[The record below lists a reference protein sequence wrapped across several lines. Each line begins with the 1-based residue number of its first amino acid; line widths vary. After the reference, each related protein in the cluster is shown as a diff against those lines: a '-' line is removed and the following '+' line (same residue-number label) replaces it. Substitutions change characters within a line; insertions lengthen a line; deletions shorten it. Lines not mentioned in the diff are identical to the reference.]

1 MPAEIPLSNAGKRQV
16 GMSIPDTTPSG
27 SRESWGSRFGFIMA
41 TAGFAVGLGN
51 IWRFPYVTGSNGG
64 AAFLLVYVA
73 FSVLI
78 GIPLLTAEIGL
89 GRKLRLTPLAGM
101 KQAAGNS
108 LHPWNAIGWMG
119 TATATIIMGYYLM
132 LLGWIAG
139 YLVMAVSGDLAA
151 PPQGDYVGLYEN
163 FVSRPGVVLAHTAA
177 VLAAMCAIVLM
188 GVRKGVERLAQIG
201 MPLFFAIL
209 LGLAVRSLTFPGAAE
224 GLAWYLRPDFSALDG
239 EAVLIALGQSFYSIG
254 IGMAAAFGFG
264 SYLHRTQSDVPGSAA
279 IVVAFDTLVAFI
291 AGLVIFPALFAFG
304 LEPDAGPGLL
314 FVTMANLFGHMPAGQ
329 LLSIAFFLLLLLA
342 GVTSAVAQIEVL
354 VATLDDSWSIGR
366 TKGVILVGGGL
377 LLLNV
382 PVVLSQGPWSEL
394 SVFGM
399 DLFVLTDY
407 VSGSVLLPIG
417 ALTLALYV
425 AVSWGWEGF
434 RDDLNQGAGAVK
446 VGASWKP
453 LVMALI
459 PLAVAMILLVGF
471 GVI

>member
-1 MPAEIPLSNAGKRQV
+1 
-16 GMSIPDTTPSG
+16 
-27 SRESWGSRFGFIMA
+27 MA

-73 FSVLI
+73 FSILI

-89 GRKLRLTPLAGM
+89 GRKVQLTPLAGM
-101 KQAAGNS
+101 KNATGSA
-108 LHPWNAIGWMG
+108 LHPWNAIAWMG

-132 LLGWIAG
+132 LLGWIVG
-139 YLVMAVSGDLAA
+139 YLVMAISGSLAV
-151 PPQGDYVGLYEN
+151 PPQGDYEALYEG
-163 FVSRPGVVLAHTAA
+163 FVARPGTVLAYTTAIT
-177 VLAAMCAIVLM
+177 VAMCAIVWM

-201 MPLFFAIL
+201 MPLFFLIL
-209 LGLAVRSLTFPGAAE
+209 LALAIRSLTLPGAAE

-264 SYLHRTQSDVPGSAA
+264 SYLDPARSDVPGSAA
-279 IVVAFDTLVAFI
+279 IVVAFDTMVAFI

-314 FVTMANLFGHMPAGQ
+314 FVTMANLFGRMPAGQ
-329 LLSIAFFLLLLLA
+329 ILSVAFFLLLLLA

-354 VATLDDSWSIGR
+354 VATLNDSLSIGR
-366 TKGVILVGGGL
+366 KKGVILIGGGL

-382 PVVLSQGPWSEL
+382 PVVLSQGPWSEV

-407 VSGSVLLPIG
+407 LSGSLLLPIG

-425 AVSWGWEGF
+425 ALSWGWKGF
-434 RDDLNQGAGAVK
+434 RDDLNQGAGSVK
-446 VGASWKP
+446 VGSSWKP
-453 LVMALI
+453 FVVAIIPVAVM
-459 PLAVAMILLVGF
+459 MILLVGL

>member
-1 MPAEIPLSNAGKRQV
+1 
-16 GMSIPDTTPSG
+16 
-27 SRESWGSRFGFIMA
+27 MA

-101 KQAAGNS
+101 TKATGRS
-108 LHPWNAIGWMG
+108 LHPWNMIGWMG
-119 TATATIIMGYYLM
+119 TATAAIIMSYYLM
-132 LLGWIAG
+132 LLGWILG
-139 YLVMAVSGDLAA
+139 YLVMAISGDLAA
-151 PPQGDYVGLYEN
+151 PPQGDYAGLYEG
-163 FVSRPGVVLAHTAA
+163 FVSRPGMVLGYTATIT
-177 VLAAMCAIVLM
+177 AAMCGVVWM
-188 GVRKGVERLAQIG
+188 GVRKGVERLAQVG
-201 MPLFFAIL
+201 MPLFFVIL
-209 LGLAVRSLTFPGAAE
+209 LALAIRSLTFPGAAE

-264 SYLHRTQSDVPGSAA
+264 SYLHPTESDVPGSAA

-291 AGLVIFPALFAFG
+291 AGLVLFPALFAFG

-314 FVTMANLFGHMPAGQ
+314 FVTMANLFGRMPAGQ
-329 LLSIAFFLLLLLA
+329 ILSIAFFLLLLLA
-342 GVTSAVAQIEVL
+342 GVTSVVATIEVL
-354 VATLDDSWSIGR
+354 VATLDDSWNISRG
-366 TKGVILVGGGL
+366 KGVVLVGCGL
-377 LLLNV
+377 LALNI
-382 PVVLSQGPWSEL
+382 PVVLSQGPWSEI

-399 DLFVLTDY
+399 DLFVLTDF

-417 ALTLALYV
+417 ALSLALYV
-425 AVSWGWEGF
+425 ALSWGWTRF
-434 RDDLNQGAGAVK
+434 RDDLNQGAGSIR
-446 VGASWKP
+446 VGSSWKP
-453 LVMALI
+453 FVMLLI
-459 PLAVAMILLVGF
+459 PMAVIMILLVGL